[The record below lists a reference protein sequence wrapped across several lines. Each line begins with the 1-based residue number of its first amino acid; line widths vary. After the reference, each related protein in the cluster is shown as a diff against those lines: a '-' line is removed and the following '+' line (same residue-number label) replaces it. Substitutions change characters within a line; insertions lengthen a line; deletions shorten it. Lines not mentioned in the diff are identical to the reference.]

1 MIAGIG
7 TDIVAVARLG
17 RLYRRYG
24 GRLLGKLLAPGER
37 AAFDCARASVDVAE
51 FAESVDPVDPV
62 DSTGSDDSA
71 TPAFVRPARFL
82 AKRFAAKEALGKAL
96 GIGVAAPA
104 TLPNVRVVHDAAGR
118 PGFEFAPEL
127 AAYLAERGIGR
138 AHLSLSDEADYAV
151 AFVILESAPT
161 LLAAPEKPAPAGIT
175 SLGAERR

>member
-24 GRLLGKLLAPGER
+24 ERLLDKLLAPGER
-37 AAFDCARASVDVAE
+37 AAFDRARASVDVAE
-51 FAESVDPVDPV
+51 SADCV

-104 TLPNVRVVHDAAGR
+104 TLPNVRVMHDAAGR

-151 AFVILESAPT
+151 AFVILESAPP
-161 LLAAPEKPAPAGIT
+161 LPAASEKPVPAGIT
-175 SLGAERR
+175 GLEAERR

>member
-24 GRLLGKLLAPGER
+24 ERFLDKLLAPGER
-37 AAFDCARASVDVAE
+37 AAFDRARASIDVAE
-51 FAESVDPVDPV
+51 SANPV

-71 TPAFVRPARFL
+71 KPAFVRPARFL

-104 TLPNVRVVHDAAGR
+104 TLPNVRVMHDAAGR

-151 AFVILESAPT
+151 AFVILESAPP
-161 LLAAPEKPAPAGIT
+161 LLAASEKPAPAGIT
-175 SLGAERR
+175 GSEAERQ

>member
-24 GRLLGKLLAPGER
+24 ERLLDKLLAPGER
-37 AAFDCARASVDVAE
+37 AAFDRASASVDVAE
-51 FAESVDPVDPV
+51 SADPV

-71 TPAFVRPARFL
+71 APAFVRPARFL

-104 TLPNVRVVHDAAGR
+104 TLPNVRVMHDAAGR

-151 AFVILESAPT
+151 AFVILESTPP
-161 LLAAPEKPAPAGIT
+161 LLAASEKPAPAGIT
-175 SLGAERR
+175 GLGAEWR